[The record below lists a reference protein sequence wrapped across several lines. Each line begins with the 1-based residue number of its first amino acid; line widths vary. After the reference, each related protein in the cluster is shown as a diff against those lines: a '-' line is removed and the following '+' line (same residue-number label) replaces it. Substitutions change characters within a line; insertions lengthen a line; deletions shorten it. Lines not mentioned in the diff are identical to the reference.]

1 MKYKFILAGILILAL
16 FSTPASAIEAPNNYS
31 QYMPL
36 LFVEDM
42 GGWDFMEN
50 FAVVWTSLVGASIFW
65 IAVLIIPY
73 ISMYGRQNGVG
84 IVAVIYLFSGA
95 TLASVMPDELGPI
108 AFWMLILAIL
118 GIAYHTFIGD

>member
-31 QYMPL
+31 QYIPQ
-36 LFVEDM
+36 LFVSDM
-42 GGWDFMEN
+42 GGWDFLEN
-50 FAVVWTSLVGASIFW
+50 MATVWTSLVGASIFW
-65 IAVLIIPY
+65 IVVLIIPY

-95 TLASVMPDELGPI
+95 TLAQVMPEELGPI

-118 GIAYHTFIGD
+118 GIAYHTFIGE